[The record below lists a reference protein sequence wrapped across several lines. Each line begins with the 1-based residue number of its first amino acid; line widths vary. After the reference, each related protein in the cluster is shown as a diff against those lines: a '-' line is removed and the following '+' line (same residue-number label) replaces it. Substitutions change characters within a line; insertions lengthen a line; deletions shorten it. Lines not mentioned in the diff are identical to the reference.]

1 LNTTTFPPGPESKVR
16 FSASVCD
23 WIGALPICAR
33 IAARESVGGVE
44 ACCRRPG
51 TPALKRLAGK
61 SCASNALPANP
72 AEFRNISR
80 RVLCFSK
87 KFGLIFFRLSNVNY
101 VPDILEG
108 KQQSVA
114 DISVTVL
121 SNERQYSLI
130 F

>member
-1 LNTTTFPPGPESKVR
+1 V
-16 FSASVCD
+16 
-23 WIGALPICAR
+23 
-33 IAARESVGGVE
+33 
-44 ACCRRPG
+44 
-51 TPALKRLAGK
+51 PALKRLVGK
-61 SCASNALPANP
+61 SCASNALPASP
-72 AEFRNISR
+72 AEFRNIPR

-87 KFGLIFFRLSNVNY
+87 MFGLIFFRLYNVNY

-121 SNERQYSLI
+121 SNEEQYSLI

>member
-1 LNTTTFPPGPESKVR
+1 MSK
-16 FSASVCD
+16 
-23 WIGALPICAR
+23 
-33 IAARESVGGVE
+33 
-44 ACCRRPG
+44 RRVYM
-51 TPALKRLAGK
+51 
-61 SCASNALPANP
+61 SNKIT
-72 AEFRNISR
+72 EFRNISR

-121 SNERQYSLI
+121 SSEGQYSLI

>member
-1 LNTTTFPPGPESKVR
+1 M
-16 FSASVCD
+16 
-23 WIGALPICAR
+23 
-33 IAARESVGGVE
+33 AARRSVGEVA

-51 TPALKRLAGK
+51 TPAVRILTGK

-87 KFGLIFFRLSNVNY
+87 KFRLIFFHFSKVNY

-121 SNERQYSLI
+121 SNEEQYSLI